1 MDNTITFLSTLK
13 KIWHYTNFITN
24 NKARKSVP
32 VDNQNLDFVMLTC
45 GVFLEGIGDVGKKRV
60 ARDVEGDVNNAK
72 SLMNN
77 FFKK

>member
-1 MDNTITFLSTLK
+1 M
-13 KIWHYTNFITN
+13 
-24 NKARKSVP
+24 P
-32 VDNQNLDFVMLTC
+32 VDAQNLDLVMLTG